1 MEIIQEHRD
10 FLNANIGNYESAKN
24 GYIRNL
30 DLNELKMY
38 EHIYR
43 TYLDANFLLSVWC
56 GACKFDMIMR
66 LYRWFEQKNEQ
77 ETLNTFF
84 FKQEEPKK
92 RGRKPKANG

>member
-1 MEIIQEHRD
+1 MEIKKEHKEW
-10 FLNANIGNYESAKN
+10 LITNNSNYESAKN

-43 TYLDANFLLSVWC
+43 TYLDANFILSVWC

-66 LYRWFEQKNEQ
+66 LYNWFEN
-77 ETLNTFF
+77 NN
-84 FKQEEPKK
+84 
-92 RGRKPKANG
+92 NG

>member
-30 DLNELKMY
+30 ELNDLKMY

-43 TYLDANFLLSVWC
+43 TYIDAGFILTIWC
-56 GACKFDMIMR
+56 SFCRMDMILR
-66 LYRWFEQKNEQ
+66 LYKHYENLE
-77 ETLNTFF
+77 
-84 FKQEEPKK
+84 
-92 RGRKPKANG
+92 NG

>member
-43 TYLDANFLLSVWC
+43 LYLDPNFLLSVWC

-66 LYRWFEQKNEQ
+66 LYNWFDNQNEQ

-92 RGRKPKANG
+92 RGRKPKDNG